1 MSPAAPNSLST
12 DTARLRAGKRRVRVG
27 SMARAAAI
35 KPLKIAAG
43 LLWGSAGVLSDAAR
57 SVLDLAARTLTFFW
71 VRFGAKPA
79 DESHT

>member
-1 MSPAAPNSLST
+1 
-12 DTARLRAGKRRVRVG
+12 
-27 SMARAAAI
+27 MARAAAI